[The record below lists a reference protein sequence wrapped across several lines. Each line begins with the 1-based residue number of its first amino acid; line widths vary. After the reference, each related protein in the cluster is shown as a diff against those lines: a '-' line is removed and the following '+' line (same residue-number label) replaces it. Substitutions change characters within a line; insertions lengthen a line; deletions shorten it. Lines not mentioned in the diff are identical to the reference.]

1 MFDAAWIGAQNQ
13 MEYPFALA
21 DALAYKFGYRGPDP
35 LAAYAVDARKFS
47 LLDAGLL
54 NQRSCKLLLIN
65 GMEDSIFPIEDN
77 FIVARRGVNKD
88 LLARG
93 NRSHMGNPGGE
104 DILYT
109 WLDEVI
115 AGMP

>member
-1 MFDAAWIGAQNQ
+1 
-13 MEYPFALA
+13 
-21 DALAYKFGYRGPDP
+21 
-35 LAAYAVDARKFS
+35 
-47 LLDAGLL
+47 
-54 NQRSCKLLLIN
+54 
-65 GMEDSIFPIEDN
+65 MEDSIFPIEDN

-88 LLARG
+88 LLARE